1 MLVHV
6 WQQAFYPSG
15 VALFARVENEME
27 GLIPMK
33 KIMMTMVIGAFTF
46 VGTLAFWAKDADAIP
61 VFARKYGMSCN
72 SCHTMFPK
80 LSKMGVAFRERG
92 FRFEAGKADLDMQS
106 DRGKN
111 VDTGDES
118 PAAVF
123 ASNFPFTLR
132 TQVMYSG
139 AGPITDM
146 NDVPVMPGHRMGML
160 DGALVKDP
168 ATGQWTSNRKIG
180 FGELGLIS
188 SGAYDN
194 FAWWI
199 DANQAGI
206 GMAEGVYY
214 VNDLLK
220 VRFGRVQNDVGY
232 GMTMMSRR
240 PLGFGAADAAQMVG
254 GTMLM
259 MGDGISIHGTTNG
272 DSGVGTLYN
281 LSAFT
286 YGKNVNQLNKT
297 SNAVYGRLAQEI
309 ADNYIVGVYAYR
321 ATNYGSDA
329 FGGENTMQ
337 MAMGMTDNTAVATA
351 MQFKNVTR
359 YGVDFALNY
368 GEPFQ
373 IWGAVTLGNNR
384 STFAGNE
391 KLDVRAITV
400 VAEYIVQD
408 GLLFGLKWDQSRVD
422 LKMGARKKVRPK
434 TTNNFTAYGLYQLA
448 QNVQGFVTYT
458 HTQNLVTSMG
468 PMGTMTVVRQQN
480 TINTLIAGFDIA
492 L

>member
-1 MLVHV
+1 
-6 WQQAFYPSG
+6 
-15 VALFARVENEME
+15 
-27 GLIPMK
+27 MK
-33 KIMMTMVIGAFTF
+33 KIMMTMVVGAFTF

-61 VFARKYGMSCN
+61 VFARKYGMACN

-92 FRFEAGKADLDMQS
+92 FRFEAGKDDLDMQNGP
-106 DRGKN
+106 GKN

-139 AGPITDM
+139 AGPISA
-146 NDVPVMPGHRMGML
+146 NDGVIVMPGHRMGML

-168 ATGQWTSNRKIG
+168 VTGQWSTNRKIG

-188 SGAYDN
+188 SGSYDN

-199 DANQAGI
+199 DANQNGI

-220 VRFGRVQNDVGY
+220 IRAGRVQNDVGY

-240 PLGFGAADAAQMVG
+240 PLGFGAVDAAQMVG

-259 MGDGISIHGTTNG
+259 MGDGISIHGTTDG
-272 DSGVGTLYN
+272 DTGVGTLYT

-286 YGKNVNQLNKT
+286 YGKNVNQANRT
-297 SNAVYGRLAQEI
+297 SNAVYGRLAQQI
-309 ADNYIVGVYAYR
+309 ADDYIVGVYGYR

-329 FGGENTMQ
+329 FGGENTML
-337 MAMGMTDNTAVATA
+337 MAMGMPGATTANV

-373 IWGAVTLGNNR
+373 VWGAVTLGNNR
-384 STFAGNE
+384 SYLTGE
-391 KLDVRAITV
+391 KLDVRAVTV

-422 LKMGARKKVRPK
+422 LKMLTNTKVSPK
-434 TTNNFTAYGLYQLA
+434 TTNNITAYALYQLA

-468 PMGTMTVVRQQN
+468 AMMGKTVVRQQN
-480 TINTLIAGFDIA
+480 TLNTLIAGFDIA

>member
-1 MLVHV
+1 
-6 WQQAFYPSG
+6 
-15 VALFARVENEME
+15 
-27 GLIPMK
+27 MK
-33 KIMMTMVIGAFTF
+33 KIMMTMVVGAFTL

-92 FRFEAGKADLDMQS
+92 FRFDAGKDDLDMQS
-106 DRGKN
+106 GPGKN

-139 AGPITDM
+139 AGPITADDG
-146 NDVPVMPGHRMGML
+146 NVVMPGHRMGML
-160 DGALVKDP
+160 DGGLVQDP
-168 ATGQWTSNRKIG
+168 ASGQWTSNRKIG

-188 SGAYDN
+188 SGSYDN
-194 FAWWI
+194 FGWWI

-206 GMAEGVYY
+206 GMAEGLYY
-214 VNDLLK
+214 FNDLLK

-240 PLGFGAADAAQMVG
+240 PLGFGAVDAAQMAG

-272 DSGVGTLYN
+272 DSGVGTLYT

-286 YGKNVNQLNKT
+286 YGKNAGQNNKT

-309 ADNYIVGVYAYR
+309 ADNYIVGIYGYR

-329 FGGENTMQ
+329 FGGENTML
-337 MAMGMTDNTAVATA
+337 MGMNANAAVAAANGVAVGDPIATV

-373 IWGAVTLGNNR
+373 MWGAITLGNNR
-384 STFAGNE
+384 STAPGNE

-400 VAEYIVQD
+400 VAEYLVQD
-408 GLLFGLKWDQSRVD
+408 GLLFGVKWDQTRVD
-422 LKMGARKKVRPK
+422 LKMGGTKKIRPK
-434 TTNNFTAYGLYQLA
+434 TTNNVTVYGLYQLA
-448 QNVQGFVTYT
+448 QNVQGFVTFT

-468 PMGTMTVVRQQN
+468 MNMMAGTTVVNQQN
-480 TINTLIAGFDIA
+480 SLNTFIAGLDFA